1 MRALWVDWI
10 RHFTVTD
17 SDLVVN
23 AAQLASIVGS
33 IYYEVPAG
41 AMSGNITAHA
51 VDTVNGQVDYDGN
64 LYVVWELT
72 EGGEVG
78 VVAARSASSVA
89 SGPVYDV
96 ASEFSYGNNK
106 YFMETVDST
115 ANFLVN
121 AAGGYGGKPV
131 KW

>member
-1 MRALWVDWI
+1 MRAFWVDWI

-51 VDTVNGQVDYDGN
+51 VDTANGQVDYDGS
-64 LYVVWELT
+64 LYLVWELT

-78 VVAARSASSVA
+78 VVVARSASSVA

-96 ASEFSYGNNK
+96 ASEFRYGNNE
-106 YFMETVDST
+106 YFLKTVEST
-115 ANFLVN
+115 SHFLVS
-121 AAGGYGGKPV
+121 AVGGYGGKPI